1 MAETIVDLHTN
12 LRIAA
17 WLTIID
23 ALLNP
28 ILGIV
33 APLTTLVLKA
43 EEIVTP
49 MMNAIMDSFVAKT
62 LVDLDIA

>member
-1 MAETIVDLHTN
+1 MAETIVDLHTH

-17 WLTIID
+17 RLMIIA

-33 APLTTLVLKA
+33 ALLTTLVLKA

-49 MMNAIMDSFVAKT
+49 MTNVIMDSFVAKT

>member
-1 MAETIVDLHTN
+1 MVETIVDLHTY

-17 WLTIID
+17 GLTIIA

-33 APLTTLVLKA
+33 APLRILVVKA
-43 EEIVTP
+43 GEIVTL

>member
-28 ILGIV
+28 ILGI
-33 APLTTLVLKA
+33 AALLRILVLKA
-43 EEIVTP
+43 GEIVTL
-49 MMNAIMDSFVAKT
+49 MMSAIMDLFVVKT
-62 LVDLDIA
+62 LVDLGIA

>member
-1 MAETIVDLHTN
+1 MVETIVDLHTN

-17 WLTIID
+17 WLTITA

-33 APLTTLVLKA
+33 ALLTTLVLKA

>member
-1 MAETIVDLHTN
+1 MAETIVDLHTH

-17 WLTIID
+17 RLTIIA

-33 APLTTLVLKA
+33 ALLTTLVLKA

-49 MMNAIMDSFVAKT
+49 MTNAIMDSFVAKT